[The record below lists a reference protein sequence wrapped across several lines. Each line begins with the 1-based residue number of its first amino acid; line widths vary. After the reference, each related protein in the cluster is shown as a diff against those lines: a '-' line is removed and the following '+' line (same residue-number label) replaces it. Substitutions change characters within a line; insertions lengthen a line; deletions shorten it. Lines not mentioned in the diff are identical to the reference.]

1 MIDLQL
7 IIGLASAGVGAYVQ
21 LKKQAAQDQHDN
33 MRLALEALS
42 GHTSAS
48 NEAEKRGSGW
58 MRGFALVIILAV
70 GFGGLIYAA
79 QQGIKVS
86 QIVTVE
92 PIIDFLF
99 LKIGGGEK
107 VVQADGFVIPKYVE
121 ESIISVIFFLFGSSA
136 AKR

>member
-1 MIDLQL
+1 MDPQL
-7 IIGLASAGVGAYVQ
+7 LIGIASAGLGAIVQ
-21 LKKQAAQDQHDN
+21 LKRQADQDRHDLTMAAVQGYTQAANQ
-33 MRLALEALS
+33 
-42 GHTSAS
+42 
-48 NEAEKRGSGW
+48 AEKRGSGW

-79 QQGIKVS
+79 HAKIKVS
-86 QIVTVE
+86 QIIEVD

-99 LKIGGGEK
+99 IKIGGGEK
-107 VVQADGFVIPKYVE
+107 VVEADGFVIPKYVE